1 MHLRSRQ
8 MRLQDARPCAE
19 LVASIPSLRRRYGS
33 TMGQLASAFRSV
45 LRSESL
51 RNCVLEDLDDPV
63 PLLGFANL
71 VFVTDEFV
79 RECKTPPLF
88 WIGPELAKRVMR
100 GNSPILTPRQVREA
114 NSTNGLNALTWQEA
128 MRPLSEKDR
137 MMVHCESLQRFDRE
151 VRGYN
156 LKELM
161 GQAPNSLDARVKA
174 NMGGLCW
181 HPEEGR
187 YVPLTIE
194 EAETIADRPHLLGIT
209 RELVLNSPGN
219 FLSTV
224 LLYVPPRI
232 YFSPSEL
239 RLLCAA
245 LDGATDEELSHEL
258 KVSLGMIK
266 KTWRSIYSRVEVRCP
281 DILPDSQNHGS
292 GSSARGKEKKQ
303 RLLAYLRDHPSEL
316 RPVSPRLLRKKVLG
330 AQAS

>member
-19 LVASIPSLRRRYGS
+19 LVASIPSLRQRYGGD
-33 TMGQLASAFRSV
+33 MGLLANAFRKV

-51 RNCVLEDLDDPV
+51 RNCILEDLDAPN

-88 WIGPELAKRVMR
+88 WIAPELTRRIMQ
-100 GNSPILTPRQVREA
+100 GNSPILTPRQVKEA
-114 NSTNGLNALTWQEA
+114 NSTTGLNALTWQEA
-128 MRPLSEKDR
+128 MRPLSESDR
-137 MMVHCESLQRFDRE
+137 MVVHCESLQRFDRE

-161 GQAPNSLDARVKA
+161 GQAPNALDARVKA
-174 NMGGLCW
+174 NMGGLRW
-181 HPEEGR
+181 HPEERR
-187 YVPLTIE
+187 YVPLTLE
-194 EAETIADRPHLLGIT
+194 EAETIADRPHILGIT
-209 RELVLNSPGN
+209 RELVLNNPGN

-232 YFSPSEL
+232 YFAPSEQ
-239 RLLCAA
+239 RILCAA
-245 LDGATDEELSHEL
+245 LDGATDDELSHEL

-266 KTWRSIYSRVEVRCP
+266 KTWRQIYSRVTARCP
-281 DILPDSQNHGS
+281 DLLPASQNDGS
-292 GSSARGKEKKQ
+292 GAAARGREKKQ

-316 RPVSPRLLRKKVLG
+316 RPVSRKLLQKKL
-330 AQAS
+330 AAKNSA